1 MPDQIQEP
9 TTRPLDDL
17 AVVSPRGSARTSN
30 EEVIT
35 PARRSGQL
43 IDWLTLDP
51 ATLEGEEGRIE
62 ELRFYR
68 ENIEELLRSHEG
80 QYVLIVDRE
89 IIAYFEDFES
99 AAMHA
104 IGNFKGRSLLVKKV
118 ARFQPI
124 VTFS

>member
-1 MPDQIQEP
+1 MPDQVYEAA
-9 TTRPLDDL
+9 TRPLDEL
-17 AVVSPRGSARTSN
+17 AASDPGGSAQTADA
-30 EEVIT
+30 EEVF
-35 PARRSGQL
+35 PDRRYGEF

-51 ATLEGEEGRIE
+51 ATIEGEKGPIE

-68 ENIEELLRSHEG
+68 ENIEELLRSHKG

-99 AAMHA
+99 AGKHVER
-104 IGNFKGRSLLVKKV
+104 NFRGRSLLLKKV

-124 VTFS
+124 VSFS